1 MERTRVWEH
10 AAYVGNTIMKDWHDA
25 ASRHGVAVHCGGL
38 PCMAHFGFE
47 ECPLELKTLYT
58 VLMLKEGFLGNT
70 AIYPTLAH
78 TDEILQLHRTAI
90 DKVFYQ
96 IGQIYK
102 AGGKEA
108 VTEAIGGPVCQT
120 GFQRLNG

>member
-1 MERTRVWEH
+1 
-10 AAYVGNTIMKDWHDA
+10 
-25 ASRHGVAVHCGGL
+25 
-38 PCMAHFGFE
+38 MAHFSFE
-47 ECPLELKTLYT
+47 ECPLEMKTLYT

-78 TDEILQLHRTAI
+78 TDEVLALHRTAI

-96 IGQIYK
+96 IGKIYQ

-108 VTEAIGGPVCQT
+108 IAEAIGGPVCQT